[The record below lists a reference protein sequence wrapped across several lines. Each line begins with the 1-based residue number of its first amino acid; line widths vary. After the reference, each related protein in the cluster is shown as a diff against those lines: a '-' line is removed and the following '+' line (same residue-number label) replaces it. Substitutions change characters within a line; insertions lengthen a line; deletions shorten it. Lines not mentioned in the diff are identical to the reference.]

1 MDVPVELVGLLKHAG
16 IDGKK
21 LTWDLQVNFSAISVK
36 LMWIKAEKPVGKTG
50 QVTSQAQKK
59 KHLSPSTRKRN
70 AQRINQWKVKR
81 NEAVGDSKTCAQTQ
95 TDDSNSITDE
105 TTQTEQLH
113 SDEQALYKPTTL
125 TQIRE
130 RSTQTRS
137 NFIGR
142 QLTPTKYLNTEETRT
157 PWNTFTTVQSPYIRG
172 KLSYKTEFKD
182 GLVSFSE
189 SFDPDDPALI
199 DRYPDYTTET
209 DLGDRPP
216 TPTQQRGKNSK
227 RKACNKKK
235 NLSAIPD

>member
-1 MDVPVELVGLLKHAG
+1 M
-16 IDGKK
+16 KK
-21 LTWDLQVNFSAISVK
+21 T
-36 LMWIKAEKPVGKTG
+36 E

-70 AQRINQWKVKR
+70 AQRINQWKAKR

-95 TDDSNSITDE
+95 TDDSNSTTDE

-113 SDEQALYKPTTL
+113 SDEQALHKPTTL

-142 QLTPTKYLNTEETRT
+142 QLTPTKYLDTEESRT
-157 PWNTFTTVQSPYIRG
+157 PWNKCTAVRSPYIRG
-172 KLSYKTEFKD
+172 KLTYKTEFKD
-182 GLVSFSE
+182 GSVSSE

-199 DRYPDYTTET
+199 DRYPEYTTET
-209 DLGDRPP
+209 DLGDKPP
-216 TPTQQRGKNSK
+216 TPTQQRDENSK
-227 RKACNKKK
+227 RNACKKK
-235 NLSAIPD
+235 TNLSAIPDKVSRT

>member
-1 MDVPVELVGLLKHAG
+1 
-16 IDGKK
+16 
-21 LTWDLQVNFSAISVK
+21 
-36 LMWIKAEKPVGKTG
+36 MWIKAEKPVEKTE

-70 AQRINQWKVKR
+70 AQRINQWKAKR

-95 TDDSNSITDE
+95 TDDSNSTTDE

-113 SDEQALYKPTTL
+113 SDEQALHKPTTL

-142 QLTPTKYLNTEETRT
+142 QLTPTIYLNTEESRT
-157 PWNTFTTVQSPYIRG
+157 PWNKFTTVQSPYIRG

-182 GLVSFSE
+182 GSVSFSE
-189 SFDPDDPALI
+189 SFDPDNPALI
-199 DRYPDYTTET
+199 DRYPDYTSET

-227 RKACNKKK
+227 RKALEKKK